1 MMLVVVDSSNI
12 EARQLD
18 WLAGQENMMEVYRAA
33 DAGTGPDVYCV
44 VASGFYQREI
54 HNTPED
60 KQERQLGKTI
70 KLACGYQMGAERF
83 QETTRILSG
92 GKLVI
97 DFGTASA
104 GVGFYRST
112 HQMVT
117 QLWQRG
123 QDAIQILANGSKVGE
138 YKYLDPKG
146 VLQLEKNA
154 ILLPN
159 GLRIRYPSLSF
170 DADTGWSFAGTRGRS
185 HLYGGKVVEHVTQA
199 LAKIVVMDQLLL
211 IAKKCKKENWGQ
223 IATTSHDEG
232 AFCVRDGAA
241 PECLE
246 YGLEVMSRSPKWA
259 PDMPVKA
266 KGDIAIRYGDAK

>member
-1 MMLVVVDSSNI
+1 MKLVVVDSSNI

-18 WLAGQENMMEVYRAA
+18 WLACQENMLQVYRDA
-33 DAGTGPDVYCV
+33 DAGVGPDVYCV
-44 VASGFYQREI
+44 TATGFYQREI
-54 HNTPED
+54 TVAD

-70 KLACGYQMGAERF
+70 KLACGYQMGGERF

-97 DFGTASA
+97 DLATARA
-104 GVGFYRST
+104 GVAFYRES

-117 QLWQRG
+117 QLWARAQS
-123 QDAIQILANGSKVGE
+123 ALTEIANGGE
-138 YKYLDPKG
+138 EMKYLDPRG

-159 GLRIRYPSLSF
+159 GLRIKYPHLSF
-170 DADTGWSFAGTRGRS
+170 DADAGWSFTGTRGKS

-199 LAKIVVMDQLLL
+199 LAKIVVMDQLLK
-211 IAKKCKKENWGQ
+211 ISKKFK
-223 IATTSHDEG
+223 IVLTSHDEG
-232 AFCVRDGAA
+232 GFCVRDDAA
-241 PECLE
+241 EECLE
-246 YGLEVMSRSPKWA
+246 YALEVMSKSPSWA

-266 KGDIAIRYGDAK
+266 KGDIGIRYGEAK